1 MIKNLTISLVAICM
15 LTGCDDWW
23 EGISSTGGGSEEP
36 ASTQVVSLS
45 TPKSSDLGTDAP
57 TGSVSDP
64 STLDASSDAID
75 VAALSESTDAVADA
89 AKNESKGSVDKC
101 GVGRFAFITPH
112 DNKTHFDAYFEAG
125 GHVRYNLKDG
135 PSGKWSLVGD
145 KMDVYGPLKM
155 PGKEYTTL
163 HMVVSIRAS
172 DCKVLEFL
180 GKSPGG
186 QDLAGRRM

>member
-1 MIKNLTISLVAICM
+1 MIKNMTVSLVAICM

-23 EGISSTGGGSEEP
+23 EGISSTGEGSEKP
-36 ASTQVVSLS
+36 APTQVVSLS
-45 TPKSSDLGTDAP
+45 TPKLSNLETDAP
-57 TGSVSDP
+57 SDSSSEP
-64 STLDASSDAID
+64 STG
-75 VAALSESTDAVADA
+75 VAAQRESTDNLADA
-89 AKNESKGSVDKC
+89 AKIESKDSADKC
-101 GVGRFAFITPH
+101 GVGRFAFITPR

-125 GHVRYNLKDG
+125 GHIRYNLKDG

-145 KMDVYGPLKM
+145 KMEVYGPLKM

-163 HMVVSIRAS
+163 HMVVSRRAP